1 MGSQRVRHDFHPYM
15 SDMSD
20 FHPYNG
26 KIHKLRLSPCKSAAG
41 SAEPRWVF
49 YENSLFPHH
58 HGFISSAYA
67 LEFRESM
74 LHTCPETL
82 IGALW
87 QMKTGYW
94 KKEGTRRSQ
103 LRRGIHFSFVRT
115 ISDPFRSSMKEWRE
129 FESWPFIWWLQK
141 LNNLLDLPECHSGI
155 TVRIINNLWTPID
168 QSPVYHGC
176 RNEWECLLSQIS
188 EFYWEVR
195 WDSGVAE
202 LGARTWGG
210 VGGGTRTWGTM
221 FTELLLCPRHQ
232 TMPPEGTKVSPTS
245 LLLVLWIYC
254 LPLSLPW
261 LPPFPLSSF
270 LACVLAVL
278 FSSSHSHSFFPLSLN
293 LSSLPESE
301 ASNQ

>member
-210 VGGGTRTWGTM
+210 VGGGPEPGAQCLLNFCCAHGTRPCLRREPKWVP
-221 FTELLLCPRHQ
+221 LLYCLSYESTVFLSRFLGSLPSLFL
-232 TMPPEGTKVSPTS
+232 PFLLVSLPSFS
-245 LLLVLWIYC
+245 LLLTHI
-254 LPLSLPW
+254 P
-261 LPPFPLSSF
+261 SF
-270 LACVLAVL
+270 LYL
-278 FSSSHSHSFFPLSLN
+278 
-293 LSSLPESE
+293 
-301 ASNQ
+301 